1 MALPETRRVSGTALL
16 RSAREELVRYRGV
29 LEAAGKQV
37 AILRFAAVE
46 DDPPVRR
53 FRMEA
58 ARVSAAQKVKA
69 FSWLGFNAD
78 LRVLPPTMPV
88 AEFAGLI
95 DALGDDPR
103 VAAVIVQFPP
113 PPRLAPLVQRL
124 APAKDIDGLLED
136 RSPQPACATADGIAR
151 VVTAFAADSPDI
163 AVVGARGFVGRGVIR
178 LLAAQGL
185 PARALDMGDDLR
197 AVREADIVVAATGQP
212 HLLTPEHVRPHHRLV
227 VDSGFMPRPD
237 GRVAG
242 DVHPDAAG
250 IPQYITPVPGG
261 VGPVEMAVLME
272 RAVRQEA
279 DPGITAWTVPPPP
292 YLTRAEVAARIS
304 FPVVPGAAPWGTPSQ
319 EAPGHWRHQQP
330 EYPDP
335 EATL

>member
-37 AILRFAAVE
+37 AILRFAAAE

-124 APAKDIDGLLED
+124 ARAKDIDGLLED

-163 AVVGARGFVGRGVIR
+163 AVVGSAASSAGGSSACWPPRGCPRGHWTWAMTCAPYGRPTLSWPPPASR
-178 LLAAQGL
+178 TCLPPSTSALTTASSSTRASCPAPTAGL
-185 PARALDMGDDLR
+185 PA
-197 AVREADIVVAATGQP
+197 TC
-212 HLLTPEHVRPHHRLV
+212 TPTRPASRSTSPLC
-227 VDSGFMPRPD
+227 
-237 GRVAG
+237 
-242 DVHPDAAG
+242 
-250 IPQYITPVPGG
+250 
-261 VGPVEMAVLME
+261 
-272 RAVRQEA
+272 
-279 DPGITAWTVPPPP
+279 
-292 YLTRAEVAARIS
+292 
-304 FPVVPGAAPWGTPSQ
+304 
-319 EAPGHWRHQQP
+319 P
-330 EYPDP
+330 E
-335 EATL
+335 E